1 MRTSILRHA
10 EVFVA
15 TRISFFPS
23 ARRWGGET
31 WGAEPSL
38 KFASALCL
46 RRKKDS
52 FTQTSNRAFYTLYSC
67 LFAIIIRRALRFPY
81 TVKTA
86 RCWNGKVSDACLRRT
101 PGTPK
106 LVFCVYCAISGR
118 RFPCFCS
125 ASFFLRERRV
135 ARRTAKKKKETD
147 ADQSS
152 EHWYRVAVTRGGHLM
167 TKPSVRRALSSAYAY
182 S

>member
-1 MRTSILRHA
+1 MRFGR
-10 EVFVA
+10 FQGQC
-15 TRISFFPS
+15 
-23 ARRWGGET
+23 ARRSCVTPRFSLQHAYLSFPAREDGEER

-46 RRKKDS
+46 RRKKKKKK
-52 FTQTSNRAFYTLYSC
+52 TRLRRLQIERYSC

-135 ARRTAKKKKETD
+135 ARRTAKKKKKTN
-147 ADQSS
+147 
-152 EHWYRVAVTRGGHLM
+152 
-167 TKPSVRRALSSAYAY
+167 RRRSI
-182 S
+182 